1 MKKRTQGGLASVI
14 AGESSICTVGVAG
27 KGLNYRGYSILDL
40 ARFSNYE
47 EVAYLILY
55 GELPNQ
61 VQLKSYQET
70 LVKKRTLPATLKEIL
85 VRLPKS
91 TSPMDVLRT
100 GISALGCIEPETEYS
115 NHYELADRLIAVMPN
130 ILMFWYLQSHYGREP
145 DTNRFDYNT
154 MASFILGALKGEE
167 ATEEEIKALDVSL
180 ILYAEHEFNASTFA
194 ARVTASTLSDFYST
208 ITTAIGTLRGSLHG
222 GANEAAMLLVR
233 RMDEVTDV
241 EQEIKNA
248 LSRKE
253 KIMGFGHRVYSERDP
268 RNEVIKSC
276 SSRLSKGHPNE
287 RFYALS
293 EQIEATMW
301 QEKKLFP
308 NLDFYSATA
317 YYYMGIDIALYTP
330 LFVCSRMV
338 GWAAH
343 VIEQREN
350 NALIRP
356 AAQYIGYAERDY
368 ISLEKR
374 N

>member
-1 MKKRTQGGLASVI
+1 MKKRTQGGLARII

-40 ARFSNYE
+40 AQFSNYE

-61 VQLKSYQET
+61 TQLKIYKKT
-70 LVKKRTLPATLKEIL
+70 LITKRALPVELKEIL

-91 TSPMDVLRT
+91 TTPMDVLRT
-100 GISALGCIEPETEYS
+100 GISALGCLESEAEYS
-115 NHYELADRLIAVMPN
+115 NQYDLANRLIAVTPN

-145 DTNRFDYNT
+145 DMNT
-154 MASFILGALKGEE
+154 LARDTKASFILAALKGDE
-167 ATEEEIKALDVSL
+167 ATEEEIKALDISL

-194 ARVTASTLSDFYST
+194 ARVTASTLSDFYSS
-208 ITTAIGTLRGSLHG
+208 ITTAIGTLKGPLHG
-222 GANEAAMLLVR
+222 GANEAAMQLVQ
-233 RMDEVTDV
+233 RMAEAKDV
-241 EQEIKNA
+241 EQTIKEA
-248 LSRKE
+248 LSQKE

-268 RNEVIKSC
+268 RNEVIKTW

-287 RFYALS
+287 RFYAVS
-293 EQIEATMW
+293 EQIEAVMW
-301 QEKKLFP
+301 REKKLFP

-317 YYYMGIDIALYTP
+317 YYYMGIDVALYTP

-356 AAQYIGYAERDY
+356 AAQYTGYLERNY